1 MVDSQQHTKSLDIC
15 LVYWNTPTSAEKVGQ
30 PSNRSPQDH
39 AAYYVHETGNNQDD
53 DEQRGID
60 TTKQVLATTWWQ
72 VVTTKELQIPQL
84 DYQNRE
90 GLLVY
95 YNANRE
101 ELANKILNESRCRD
115 N

>member
-1 MVDSQQHTKSLDIC
+1 MVDSQQHTKSLDIN
-15 LVYWNTPTSAEKVGQ
+15 LVCWNTQTSAEKVWQ

-39 AAYYVHETGNNQDD
+39 AAYHVQETGNNLDD
-53 DEQRGID
+53 DEQRSTN
-60 TTKQVLATTWWQ
+60 TTREVVETRWWQ
-72 VVTTKELQIPQL
+72 VVTTKELQTQQL

-95 YNANRE
+95 YNANRD
-101 ELANKILNESRCRD
+101 ELANKILNESRCSD